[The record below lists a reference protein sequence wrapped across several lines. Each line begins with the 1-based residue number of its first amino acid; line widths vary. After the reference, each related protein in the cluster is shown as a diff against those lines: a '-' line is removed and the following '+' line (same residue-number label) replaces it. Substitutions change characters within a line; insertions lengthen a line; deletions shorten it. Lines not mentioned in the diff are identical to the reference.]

1 MERPRPD
8 PEKILAQRYNLANLR
23 VQLRLAENV
32 VTALDEVERE
42 WDRFAT
48 GMHAMVKAC
57 EEGGLSLWDPGFE
70 VALRKGETIRLDLA
84 GRQQIVLP
92 EFRDPL
98 AKFLRTS
105 LRTYSDALWSL
116 IGLTTMV
123 SGGTMMVPTEED
135 GEPIYQVSLRTF
147 EINADEA
154 HSEIVRRRRIL
165 NEDVSKLKIML
176 EEAQKAQDEAHKLE
190 LENIQAAKL
199 TQLDAEKAQAVKLMP
214 LIWARLKESRV
225 GKIVWW
231 FGEEPLRKLLAAA
244 LVAGAVA
251 LVRWVVSRL

>member
-32 VTALDEVERE
+32 VTALDEFERE

-165 NEDVSKLKIML
+165 NE
-176 EEAQKAQDEAHKLE
+176 
-190 LENIQAAKL
+190 NIQAAKL

-251 LVRWVVSRL
+251 LVRWLVSRL